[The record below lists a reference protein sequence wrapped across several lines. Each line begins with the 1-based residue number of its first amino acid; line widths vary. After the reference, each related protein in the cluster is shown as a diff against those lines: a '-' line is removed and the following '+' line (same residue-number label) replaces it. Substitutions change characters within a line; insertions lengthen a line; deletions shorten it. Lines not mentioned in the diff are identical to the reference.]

1 MERKPE
7 FIIVVFDDEEKWDI
21 GISLEKT
28 GNPRRRGQ
36 EYMILKE
43 HVDAALGEIQ
53 KLREEAGNGY

>member
-7 FIIVVFDDEEKWDI
+7 FIIVVFDDAEKWDI
-21 GISLEKT
+21 GISLEKK
-28 GNPRRRGQ
+28 GNPRQRAR

-53 KLREEAGNGY
+53 KLREGAGE

>member
-7 FIIVVFDDEEKWDI
+7 FIIVVFDDAEKWDI

-28 GNPRRRGQ
+28 GNPRRRAK

-43 HVDAALGEIQ
+43 HVDAALNEIQ
-53 KLREEAGNGY
+53 AMREEAGV

>member
-21 GISLEKT
+21 GISLEKK
-28 GNPRRRGQ
+28 GNPRQRAR

-43 HVDAALGEIQ
+43 HVDAALNEIQ
-53 KLREEAGNGY
+53 AMREEAGV